1 MPRLTK
7 KELLIQR
14 IIPSILAVLA
24 VCIIV
29 PTLILFMLGFRL
41 DSDNGRLQQGALL
54 QFDSTPNA
62 ANVSIDGKDTGTR
75 TATKHTVLAG
85 HHSFVVSKAL
95 YHDWKKDLTL
105 TAGTLTWLDYI
116 RLVPKDLPV
125 ESVATY
131 ETLYGAK
138 ASPDKKTFII
148 QEKADTPLFHL
159 ANLES
164 LKVAFKQTLL
174 PVEVYSE
181 AETAGV
187 AHAFGMQQWDNS
199 GRYLLVQHTFGE
211 STEWIIFDTQ
221 RPAESVNISR
231 VVGVSLRNIQ
241 FASTNGKVLYGLTDD
256 NSLRRIDITARTIS
270 HPLITQV
277 SQYSLFGN
285 NVISYIGI
293 DATDATAQ
301 VAGVYREGDET
312 PHILRS
318 VPSLDTPL
326 RIQVGRYYSD
336 DYVAVAEG
344 AKVTLFKGSYP
355 TSSQMNATS
364 LKELTSFAL
373 ASPVTNLSFS
383 PKNSMFLVAQST
395 SDFTS
400 YEIEHKRLASG
411 SIKPSQSQ
419 LSWLDGAYLWDD
431 GGDTLA
437 IREFDGLNGNVLN
450 PVAPGYGVT
459 LSQNGRFI
467 YSIGKSG
474 TSYQLQRITMILE

>member
-41 DSDNGRLQQGALL
+41 DSDNGSLQQGALL
-54 QFDSTPNA
+54 QFDSTPGA
-62 ANVSIDGKDTGTR
+62 ANVWIDGRDTGTR

-116 RLVPKDLPV
+116 RLVPRDLPV
-125 ESVATY
+125 ESVASY

-148 QEKADTPLFHL
+148 QEKPETPLFHL

-164 LKVAFKQTLL
+164 LRVSFKQALL

-181 AETAGV
+181 ANNPEV
-187 AHAFGMQQWDNS
+187 AHTFTMQQWEAN

-211 STEWIIFDTQ
+211 SVEWIILDTQ
-221 RPAESVNISR
+221 RPAESINVSR
-231 VVGVSLRNIQ
+231 VVGVSLRDIQ
-241 FASTNGKVLYGLTDD
+241 FASSNGKVVYALTDD
-256 NSLRRIDITARTIS
+256 NSLRRIDVTARTIS
-270 HPLITQV
+270 HPLIPQV
-277 SQYSLFGN
+277 KQYSLFGN
-285 NVISYIGI
+285 NVISYVGSDTA
-293 DATDATAQ
+293 DASLS
-301 VAGVYREGDET
+301 VAGVYREGDEN
-312 PHILRS
+312 PHVLYTAS
-318 VPSLDTPL
+318 AADMPL
-326 RIQVGRYYSD
+326 KIQVGRYYSD
-336 DYVAVAEG
+336 DYVAVAEA
-344 AKVTLFKGSYP
+344 AKVTLYKGSYP
-355 TSSQMNATS
+355 TSNQMNATT
-364 LKELTSFAL
+364 LKELKSFTLPSA
-373 ASPVTNLSFS
+373 VTNLLFS
-383 PKNSMFLVAQST
+383 PKNSMFFVAQST

-400 YEIEHKRLASG
+400 YEIEHKRVATG
-411 SIKPSQSQ
+411 SIAPSETQ
-419 LSWLDGAYLWDD
+419 LSWLDGAYLWIDS
-431 GGDTLA
+431 GDSLS
-437 IREFDGLNGNVLN
+437 IREFDGTNEHVLN
-450 PVAPGYGVT
+450 SVATGYGVT

-467 YSIGKSG
+467 YSIGKTDAG
-474 TSYQLQRITMILE
+474 YQLQRITMILE